1 MNRQTR
7 LADPMDTLPPLYRSE
22 CVPEDLDDPP
32 GADAGATGAPWVVL
46 LQAALPLAVGALG
59 VVMPL
64 V

>member
-1 MNRQTR
+1 MNRQPR
-7 LADPMDTLPPLYRSE
+7 PAQAQDTLPPLYRSE

-32 GADAGATGAPWVVL
+32 GAGAAAPAAPWVVL